1 MGKFQSNIGDMPKKI
16 YFTILNCQ
24 MFMFIKK
31 INKKT

>member
-1 MGKFQSNIGDMPKKI
+1 MGKFQSNMGDMPKNI
-16 YFTILNCQ
+16 YFTIVNGQ